1 MLTQSAAQVQRG
13 RYRPQPL
20 KRFAKAEFGSHSP
33 RIGGASDLGDES
45 PLLLQAKGRWAG
57 DLGAIYCRLTR
68 RGLVRASRKMQKS
81 SAVDMEELYEAFAQ
95 PA

>member
-1 MLTQSAAQVQRG
+1 MTTSHLRKLCKKIASALG
-13 RYRPQPL
+13 FNPD
-20 KRFAKAEFGSHSP
+20 EFGAHSP
-33 RIGGASDLGDES
+33 RIGGATHIGDTS

>member
-1 MLTQSAAQVQRG
+1 MLVLRLGPLAA
-13 RYRPQPL
+13 PL
-20 KRFAKAEFGSHSP
+20 VFAKAEFGSHSP

>member
-1 MLTQSAAQVQRG
+1 M
-13 RYRPQPL
+13 
-20 KRFAKAEFGSHSP
+20 
-33 RIGGASDLGDES
+33 
-45 PLLLQAKGRWAG
+45 LLQAKGRWAG